1 MTWTL
6 AAALLAATATAETP
20 PFRVVA
26 LADGKRIEVSA
37 GFPILDLA
45 TPRDADGRRT
55 VVVLLGHLSRDSE
68 RREQACGV
76 LAPDDEPEAG
86 QVLKLAAFAL
96 DAEPPV
102 RTLRDDLVLSTS
114 RVGAFDLDGD
124 GTDEILLG
132 RRGGLDAW
140 TPQTEAREIVAIP
153 GARFPGD
160 HGAPSGP
167 VAPSR
172 LHVFEAGRVTSIGPR
187 EGAEG
192 FAPRGSMSLPVLV
205 RAGSRSAWIYTRPF
219 VAVGRSASGGDLLAA
234 DPEPVGDERLRVW
247 LAEPEASGAEAVE
260 CWARLP
266 GAERTIDSDFVV
278 IDERPALVVTTMRA
292 DKMEFFGEKRLRVF
306 RIEPDRTRT
315 GVAPFLAAATG
326 ANLWQSIEARVT
338 DADGDGRDDLVL
350 AYWKGLK
357 DEKVEFEIWS
367 RDAAGRWPSKP
378 VSGTLDV
385 PEGDRSFLA
394 YGSDLDG
401 DGLPDLL
408 VSGKGSLRI
417 HRGVARAR
425 RGLPVESEPT
435 AVLALPEGVE
445 SLGSSWV
452 GVGAE
457 GVEGGSDVALFFAPR
472 PVDLDGDGIAEIVLL
487 DAKRRDRLSVYRWTA
502 RERR

>member
-1 MTWTL
+1 MTRTL
-6 AAALLAATATAETP
+6 AAALLAVAATGETP

-26 LADGKRIEVSA
+26 LPDGERIEIA
-37 GFPILDLA
+37 TGKPIADVA

-55 VVVLLGHLSRDSE
+55 VVALLDHLPLESE
-68 RREQACGV
+68 RKEEACGV
-76 LAPDDEPEAG
+76 RAPDEEPGAG
-86 QVLKLAAFAL
+86 DGRKLVGFAL

-102 RTLRDDLVLSTS
+102 RTLRDGLDGSTA

-140 TPQTEAREIVAIP
+140 TPPTEARPIVSIS
-153 GARFPGD
+153 GAWFRSE

-167 VAPSR
+167 VVPSR
-172 LHVFEAGRVTSIGPR
+172 LHVFEAGRVTSFGPR
-187 EGAEG
+187 QGEG
-192 FAPRGSMSLPVLV
+192 FAALGSMSLPVVV
-205 RAGSRSAWIYTRPF
+205 RAGSRSAWIHTRPY

-234 DPEPVGDERLRVW
+234 DPEAVGDERLRVW

-266 GAERTIDSDFVV
+266 AAERTIDSDFVV
-278 IDERPALVVTTMRA
+278 LDGEPALVVATMRA

-315 GVAPFLAAATG
+315 GVAPFLSAATG
-326 ANLWQSIEARVT
+326 ANLWQPIQARAT

-350 AYWKGLK
+350 VYWKGLK

-367 RDAAGRWPSKP
+367 RDAEGRWPSKP
-378 VSGTLDV
+378 DAGTLDV
-385 PEGDRSFLA
+385 PEGDRSFLD

-401 DGLPDLL
+401 DGRPDLL

-417 HRGVARAR
+417 HRGVAPAR

-435 AVLALPEGVE
+435 AILALPEGVE

-457 GVEGGSDVALFFAPR
+457 GVQGGSALALFFAPR